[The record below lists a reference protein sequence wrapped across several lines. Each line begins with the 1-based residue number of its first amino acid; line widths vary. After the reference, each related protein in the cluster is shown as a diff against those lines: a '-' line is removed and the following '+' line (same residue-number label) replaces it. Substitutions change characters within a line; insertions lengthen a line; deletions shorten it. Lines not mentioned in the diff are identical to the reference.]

1 MTVKEAEERIKKLTD
16 EAYQVIES
24 LENPNDLMI
33 SITVSAGY
41 KNYRMYDKIN
51 KYEFIDV
58 FGKSEIDNDKIRV

>member
-1 MTVKEAEERIKKLTD
+1 MTVKEAEERIRKLTD

-51 KYEFIDV
+51 KEFIDI
-58 FGKSEIDNDKIRV
+58 FGRSEIDNDKIRV

>member
-1 MTVKEAEERIKKLTD
+1 MTVKEAEERIKKLTE
-16 EAYQVIES
+16 EAYQVLES

-51 KYEFIDV
+51 KEFIDI
-58 FGKSEIDNDKIRV
+58 FGGSEIDNDKIRV

>member
-1 MTVKEAEERIKKLTD
+1 MTVKEAEERIRKLTD

-33 SITVSAGY
+33 SIAVSAGY

-51 KYEFIDV
+51 KEFIDI

>member
-1 MTVKEAEERIKKLTD
+1 MTVKEAEERIKKLTN
-16 EAYQVIES
+16 EAYQVLES

-51 KYEFIDV
+51 KEFIDI
-58 FGKSEIDNDKIRV
+58 FGRSEIDNDKIRV

>member
-1 MTVKEAEERIKKLTD
+1 MTVKEAEERVKKLTN
-16 EAYQVIES
+16 EAYQVLES

-51 KYEFIDV
+51 KEFIDI

>member
-1 MTVKEAEERIKKLTD
+1 MTVKEAEERIRKLTD
-16 EAYQVIES
+16 EAYQVLES

-51 KYEFIDV
+51 KEFIEI
-58 FGKSEIDNDKIRV
+58 FGRSEIDNDKIRV

>member
-33 SITVSAGY
+33 SIVVSVGY

-51 KYEFIDV
+51 NEFIDV

>member
-1 MTVKEAEERIKKLTD
+1 MTVKEAEERIRKLTD
-16 EAYQVIES
+16 EAYQVLES

-33 SITVSAGY
+33 SIVVSAGY

-51 KYEFIDV
+51 KEFIDI